1 MIFIIFSFAFNSA
14 LKSQKSKC
22 LCGMLMTYC
31 FLLLADLVSRYYQGD
46 VQSLPLRYAAI
57 TTNLVMDN
65 VMTGAFVVYC
75 RMDLKMKKA
84 DWYWPTVA
92 IGGVVAIFALL
103 ALVNPVTHHYVYISP
118 ETGEEIQQPLFLISG
133 VTTCLIFCACL
144 IEILSHKEARWQNRA
159 SLAFYCIA
167 HLVTITTQP
176 WVGGTTVVNLA
187 TLVSLLVLYTN
198 FFSEQNQRFSQQE
211 MELQN
216 ARAALVLSQIQPHFL
231 FNSMAVVM
239 DLCDTNPQEAK
250 AALQE
255 LSDYLHYKITA
266 MSNAHLVTVAEDM
279 EFLQNYLKLEK
290 RRYGSRLTVEY
301 DIGAD
306 DFLVPLLTLQPL
318 VENAIRHG
326 ISKRP
331 EGGTV
336 RITTRKLEDAD
347 LILVEDNGV
356 GFDIAKE
363 PDSSREHIGLH
374 SVKTRLAA
382 LCGGT
387 LTVRSTLGQGTAVE
401 IIIKKKEREKHEN
414 PGR

>member
-1 MIFIIFSFAFNSA
+1 
-14 LKSQKSKC
+14 
-22 LCGMLMTYC
+22 
-31 FLLLADLVSRYYQGD
+31 
-46 VQSLPLRYAAI
+46 
-57 TTNLVMDN
+57 
-65 VMTGAFVVYC
+65 
-75 RMDLKMKKA
+75 
-84 DWYWPTVA
+84 
-92 IGGVVAIFALL
+92 
-103 ALVNPVTHHYVYISP
+103 
-118 ETGEEIQQPLFLISG
+118 
-133 VTTCLIFCACL
+133 
-144 IEILSHKEARWQNRA
+144 
-159 SLAFYCIA
+159 
-167 HLVTITTQP
+167 
-176 WVGGTTVVNLA
+176 
-187 TLVSLLVLYTN
+187 
-198 FFSEQNQRFSQQE
+198 
-211 MELQN
+211 
-216 ARAALVLSQIQPHFL
+216 
-231 FNSMAVVM
+231 M
-239 DLCDTNPQEAK
+239 DLCDTDPQEAK

-387 LTVRSTLGQGTAVE
+387 LTVRSTPGQGTAVE